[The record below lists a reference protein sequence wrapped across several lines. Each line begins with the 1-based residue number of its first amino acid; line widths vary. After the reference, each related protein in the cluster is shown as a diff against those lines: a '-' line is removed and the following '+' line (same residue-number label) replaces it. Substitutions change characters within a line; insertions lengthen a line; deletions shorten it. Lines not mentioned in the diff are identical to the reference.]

1 MPSSRGGTT
10 RSATQSAPRST
21 ARSTVLPTAGLTRRL
36 SEAERDDLRRD
47 GVVVARGILSDEWLA
62 TMLAATDRV
71 MADVAASGER
81 RPVPPFRAWV
91 LDAPLI
97 GLTRQ
102 ALPGASCVTVY
113 VDQIV
118 GHRPGT
124 TELITANREA
134 PYVPVMGKQVVRLSV
149 PMDAVKTG
157 NGALRYLRGSHRGPG
172 AGPADDWLVA
182 ECDVA
187 DVVLHHPRTV
197 HGTTDG
203 GPRDHRRVVAS
214 AYGADLR
221 RAPQPADD
229 LLREWESFDPYLN
242 PKLPEG

>member
-1 MPSSRGGTT
+1 MSGHIL
-10 RSATQSAPRST
+10 
-21 ARSTVLPTAGLTRRL
+21 LPTAGLTRRL

-47 GVVVARGILSDEWLA
+47 GVVVARGILSAEWVA
-62 TMLAATDRV
+62 TMSAATDRV
-71 MADVAASGER
+71 MTDVAASEER

-118 GHRPGT
+118 GHRPGSR
-124 TELITANREA
+124 ELLTVNREA

-149 PMDAVKTG
+149 PLDVVTAG
-157 NGALRYLRGSHRGPG
+157 NGAIRYLRGSHRGPG
-172 AGPADDWLVA
+172 AAAPGVSSAEQWLIA
-182 ECDVA
+182 ESEVG

-197 HGTTDG
+197 HGSADG

>member
-1 MPSSRGGTT
+1 MPGHTL
-10 RSATQSAPRST
+10 
-21 ARSTVLPTAGLTRRL
+21 LPTAGLTRRL
-36 SEAERDDLRRD
+36 REAERDDLRRD
-47 GVVVARGILSDEWLA
+47 GVVVARGILSPEWLA
-62 TMLAATDRV
+62 TMCAATDKV
-71 MADVAASGER
+71 MTDVAASSER

-118 GHRPGT
+118 GYRSGS
-124 TELITANREA
+124 TELLTVNREA

-149 PMDAVKTG
+149 PLEVVKAG
-157 NGALRYLRGSHRGPG
+157 NGAIRYLCGSHRGPG
-172 AGPADDWLVA
+172 AGAEWLIA
-182 ECDVA
+182 ECEVG

-197 HGTTDG
+197 HGSADG

-242 PKLPEG
+242 PKTAEDTSG

>member
-1 MPSSRGGTT
+1 MT
-10 RSATQSAPRST
+10 SA
-21 ARSTVLPTAGLTRRL
+21 VVGLPTVGLTRRL
-36 SEAERDDLRRD
+36 SQAERDDLRRD
-47 GVVVARGILSDEWLA
+47 GVVVARGILSAEWLA
-62 TMLAATDRV
+62 TMSAATDRV
-71 MADVAASGER
+71 MTDVAASEER
-81 RPVPPFRAWV
+81 RPLPPFRAWV

-113 VDQIV
+113 VDQLV
-118 GHRPGT
+118 GYRPGSEQLLT
-124 TELITANREA
+124 VNREA

-149 PMDAVKTG
+149 PLDPVTAG

-172 AGPADDWLVA
+172 TGAEWLVA
-182 ECDVA
+182 EAEVG

-197 HGTTDG
+197 HGVSEHG
-203 GPRDHRRVVAS
+203 DHRRVVAS

-229 LLREWESFDPYLN
+229 LLREWESFDAYLN